1 MRTEEKIGDMRYGE
15 DGWMRTEEKIGDVR
29 HGEDPG

>member
-1 MRTEEKIGDMRYGE
+1 MRTEEKKGDVRHAE

-29 HGEDPG
+29 HGEDAG